1 MKDVQKTIDKR
12 GIAIQKVGISQLALP
27 FLVRQ
32 KDGGMQ
38 PVLATIQMTVALP
51 MECRGTHMSR
61 FVEILNH
68 WRQKPISS
76 REMKDILADAI
87 EHLEAQEAHLDL
99 AFKYFLEKEAPA
111 SKMKGLL
118 DVDCRFA
125 ATLTRDGAFDFVLE
139 VAVPYTSLCP
149 CSKEI
154 SAYGAHNQRG
164 TICVK
169 VRYDLEE
176 MLWIEDVVT
185 QMEAQASSPVYS
197 LLKRQDEKVVT
208 EEAYDNPKFV
218 EDILRD
224 AVLAMR
230 KIRGVSWFEITCEN
244 QESIHNHNAYASHA
258 ETVNQ

>member
-1 MKDVQKTIDKR
+1 MKDVQNSIDKR
-12 GIAIQKVGISQLALP
+12 GIAIQKVGISRLALP

-51 MECRGTHMSR
+51 KECKGTHMSR
-61 FVEILNH
+61 FVEILNE

-76 REMKDILADAI
+76 REMKDILAEAVLR
-87 EHLEAQEAHLDL
+87 LEAEEAHLDL

-111 SKMKGLL
+111 SKMKGLV
-118 DVDCRFA
+118 DIDCRFTG
-125 ATLTRDGAFDFVLE
+125 TLTKDGAFDFLLE

-164 TICVK
+164 TMCVK
-169 VRYDLEE
+169 VRYD
-176 MLWIEDVVT
+176 MDKILWIEDIVT
-185 QMEAQASSPVYS
+185 DMEAQASSPVYS

-224 AVLAMR
+224 VVLVMR
-230 KIRGVSWFEITCEN
+230 SMEGVHWFEVTCEN

-258 ETVNQ
+258 EFVEA

>member
-1 MKDVQKTIDKR
+1 MKDVQNSIDKR
-12 GIAIQKVGISQLALP
+12 GIAIQKVGISRLALP

-51 MECRGTHMSR
+51 KECKGTHMSR
-61 FVEILNH
+61 FVEILNT

-76 REMKDILADAI
+76 HEMKDILAEAVLR
-87 EHLEAQEAHLDL
+87 LEAEEAHLDL

-111 SKMKGLL
+111 SKMKGL
-118 DVDCRFA
+118 VDIDCCFKG
-125 ATLTRDGAFDFVLE
+125 TLTKDGTFDFLLE

-164 TICVK
+164 TMCVK
-169 VRYDLEE
+169 VRYD
-176 MLWIEDVVT
+176 MDKILWIEDIVSN
-185 QMEAQASSPVYS
+185 MEAQASSPVYS

-224 AVLAMR
+224 VVLVMR
-230 KIRGVSWFEITCEN
+230 SMEGVR
-244 QESIHNHNAYASHA
+244 
-258 ETVNQ
+258 